1 MEQLY
6 RGKDGKIYVA
16 DPDIVEIP
24 SDLMKINRTSLIVP
38 CENDDESPDVQIH
51 GNKYKYFSS
60 KKGVRGLVVT
70 TLSPA
75 ITTDPEDLKKLGR
88 GDDVVYLLPEEE
100 EETQKEEI
108 ENGSN

>member
-1 MEQLY
+1 M
-6 RGKDGKIYVA
+6 
-16 DPDIVEIP
+16 
-24 SDLMKINRTSLIVP
+24 
-38 CENDDESPDVQIH
+38 
-51 GNKYKYFSS
+51 
-60 KKGVRGLVVT
+60 RGLVLT

-88 GDDVVYLLPEEE
+88 DDDVVYLLPEEE